1 MEEALKNFV
10 QASGILEPGYAHEVI
25 DDEWV
30 GKLASHLVR
39 PVEPEPDSDEPGFAL
54 ADDTTGF
61 EPYHVDTSVAWEDIQ
76 RAIKQDGSTLDA
88 ALGAVAYRVI
98 DALFIRIADDL
109 GDKAPTIPGE
119 GRIAVGRAMPMKLL
133 NGLPPL
139 EDANREGRE
148 PKPSLLIRMLLMVG
162 RVAD

>member
-10 QASGILEPGYAHEVI
+10 KASGILEPGYAHEVI
-25 DDEWV
+25 DDEWI
-30 GKLASHLVR
+30 GKLAGHLVR

-61 EPYHVDTSVAWEDIQ
+61 EPYHVDTSVPWEDIQ
-76 RAIKQDGSTLDA
+76 HAAQDGPNPFA
-88 ALGAVAYRVI
+88 AMRGVAFRII
-98 DALFIRIADDL
+98 DALLIRIADDL
-109 GDKAPTIPGE
+109 ADKAPAIPGE
-119 GRIAVGRAMPMKLL
+119 GRIAVGRVMPMKLL
-133 NGLPPL
+133 NGYPPL

-162 RVAD
+162 RIPE